1 MQPKKLI
8 GNGLVS
14 SMKKQNVI
22 VEQDDDENIGKKKR
36 IMMDD
41 YAVNTQNFLKRDE
54 KDIPVDEVIYN
65 IKNPFFFF
73 FFFFFFFLL

>member
-8 GNGLVS
+8 GDGLVS

-22 VEQDDDENIGKKKR
+22 LEQDDEENLGKKKR

-41 YAVNTQNFLKRDE
+41 YAVNTQNFLNRNE
-54 KDIPVDEVIYN
+54 KDIPVDEVSLYKI
-65 IKNPFFFF
+65 IKNKI
-73 FFFFFFFLL
+73 FFLKKIMH